1 MYKILLIETGE
12 YLYKNI
18 IDTYDDYSVIY
29 SKEEMKIYRGS
40 LIEATFSSKEA
51 IEKQFKKNIWRILI
65 NNQPFEV
72 NETTRY
78 LFEIIE
84 E

>member
-1 MYKILLIETGE
+1 
-12 YLYKNI
+12 
-18 IDTYDDYSVIY
+18 
-29 SKEEMKIYRGS
+29 MKIYRGS